1 MKTRHFTR
9 HIAVAMV
16 MMTMAMVI
24 GCDNKQ
30 KAQGPTYLADS
41 ATVEGKQN
49 KTLFGICGDGSAM
62 NTLQFITDNGD
73 TLYIAL
79 HDTREKGKVFGEYV
93 AGDRIAVMPNDDK
106 TEAKVMINEST
117 LLGNWIMP
125 DPIDG
130 SSEVGFSIK
139 DGGIMESINQMS
151 IIYKSWKIFNG
162 QLEVVSMRE
171 GGSEIDET
179 EYYDMVRLDADSL
192 VFCNQEDTFMYSRKA
207 IIQ

>member
-1 MKTRHFTR
+1 MNTRNFAKHMV
-9 HIAVAMV
+9 AAMV
-16 MMTMAMVI
+16 LVTMTTVI
-24 GCDNKQ
+24 GCDNRN

-49 KTLFGICGDGSAM
+49 KTLFGVCGDGSAM
-62 NTLQFITDNGD
+62 NTLQLITDNGD
-73 TLYIAL
+73 TLFIAL
-79 HDTREKGKVFGEYV
+79 HDTREKGKVFGGYA
-93 AGDRIAVMPNDDK
+93 AGDRMAVMTNDAK
-106 TEAKVMINEST
+106 TEANIVINEST

-139 DGGIMESINQMS
+139 DGGVMESINQMS
-151 IIYKSWKIFNG
+151 LIYKSWKIFNG

-179 EYYDMVRLDADSL
+179 EYYDLVQLDPDSL
-192 VFCNQEDTFMYSRKA
+192 VFCNQEDTFMYSRRA
-207 IIQ
+207 IK

>member
-1 MKTRHFTR
+1 MKTRHFAR

-79 HDTREKGKVFGEYV
+79 HDTREKGKVFGGYV
-93 AGDRIAVMPNDDK
+93 AGDRIAVMHNDDK
-106 TEAKVMINEST
+106 TEAKVIINE
-117 LLGNWIMP
+117 
-125 DPIDG
+125 
-130 SSEVGFSIK
+130 
-139 DGGIMESINQMS
+139 
-151 IIYKSWKIFNG
+151 
-162 QLEVVSMRE
+162 
-171 GGSEIDET
+171 
-179 EYYDMVRLDADSL
+179 
-192 VFCNQEDTFMYSRKA
+192 
-207 IIQ
+207 